1 MTRTILFA
9 IFLLFAA
16 TNGYAQPSTLE
27 FCDKKWYCEMTKD
40 ADGKTWPPEKGTE
53 NNYMHFLC
61 DSTFAL
67 SEGTVLLKGRWEFDT
82 ETMVITLVQQQIET
96 IPERISF
103 HIIDLDEGH
112 LVIVGRQGTD
122 SDKTVY
128 FYTK

>member
-1 MTRTILFA
+1 MTRSVFLIL
-9 IFLLFAA
+9 ISLFAA
-16 TNGYAQPSTLE
+16 MPIMAQVPVPDL
-27 FCDKKWYCEMTKD
+27 CDKKWYCEMIKD
-40 ADGKTWPPEKGTE
+40 DNGKTSPPEKGTE

-61 DSTFAL
+61 DSSFIL
-67 SEGTVLLKGRWEFDT
+67 SEGAVLLKGRWEFDS

-103 HIIDLDEGH
+103 HIIDSDEGH

>member
-1 MTRTILFA
+1 MTRSVIL
-9 IFLLFAA
+9 IFISLLAA
-16 TNGYAQPSTLE
+16 LPLMAQVPGPD

-40 ADGKTWPPEKGTE
+40 ADGNTSPPEKGTE

-61 DSTFAL
+61 DSSFTL
-67 SEGTVLLKGRWEFDT
+67 SEGTILLKGKWEFDA
-82 ETMVITLVQQQIET
+82 ETMTITLVQQQIET
-96 IPERISF
+96 MPERISF
-103 HIIDLDEGH
+103 HIIDFDEGH